1 MYLKWIIKLLGKIII
16 KIKIWYFY
24 KYINNIF
31 INMYIICTFILKN
44 LNKIFIR
51 EQKSSNE

>member
-1 MYLKWIIKLLGKIII
+1 M

-24 KYINNIF
+24 KYM
-31 INMYIICTFILKN
+31 INMYTLYVRLFKKN
-44 LNKIFIR
+44 LNNKIFIR